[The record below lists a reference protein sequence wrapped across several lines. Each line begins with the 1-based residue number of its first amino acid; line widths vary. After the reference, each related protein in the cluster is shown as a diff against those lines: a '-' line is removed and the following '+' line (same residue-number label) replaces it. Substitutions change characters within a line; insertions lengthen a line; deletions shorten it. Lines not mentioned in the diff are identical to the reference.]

1 MRTLF
6 TMKKISICSIIL
18 IFTWLSSCKSQ
29 IKSDLPKETTEQVKE
44 TKSDFSDYDPYF
56 VETKYTTSPY
66 GPNSITRN
74 ILQAKNGDIWLATWE
89 GIIRYNGKSFTNFTN
104 KENLRRHHVFCLLE
118 DSRGNLW
125 FGTIGAGV
133 YRYDGKTFTNFTT
146 NDGLANDRVGCIYE
160 DRIGNIWIGTERGIS
175 CFNGSMFQ
183 YFKTDEGVNNND
195 VNSIVEDESGKL
207 WIGTRGAAFIY
218 DGKEF
223 TKITNRNGDAFYNI
237 RSIIKDKNGD
247 MWLGGNG
254 GLFRYNQSS
263 FTNYT
268 TNFVGYIFQD
278 KKGNIWTSSASEGN
292 AKDSALSRYDA
303 NSLKDKTIAPTIIK
317 EEANMF
323 FGIYE
328 DDENGIWLGTL
339 TGAFRYDGESF
350 DDFKTKEKPKLK
362 LAYIGNMG
370 VLVESG
376 DKTVLFDGF
385 HKKYKPDYL
394 FPSEEVVEQL
404 TNGTYPDFSK
414 IEIALFTHTHNDHF
428 DADLSRAFLK
438 KNPESH
444 VSGTPKI
451 YNTIGKEVER
461 NIEFPFFNRSDIGI
475 SSIKLP
481 HCFQSKH
488 HAIQNLGFIAKM
500 DDFKVMH
507 LGDTEWELALPVF
520 ESRNYES
527 VDVAII
533 PYWMLY
539 KEESIKHL
547 SILKAKKIIATHIPP
562 NIEKSELQKLSSMH
576 PEVTFFVEA
585 GEISNFVK

>member
-1 MRTLF
+1 MNKTLN
-6 TMKKISICSIIL
+6 ICAIIL
-18 IFTWLSSCKSQ
+18 ALAFLASCKSQ
-29 IKSDLPKETTEQVKE
+29 VKPDPPKEGIEETELS
-44 TKSDFSDYDPYF
+44 KSAPTDYDPYF
-56 VETKYTTSPY
+56 VETKYKTSPY

-74 ILQAKNGDIWLATWE
+74 ILQARNGDIWLATWE
-89 GIIRYNGKSFTNFTN
+89 GIIRYDGESFTNFTN
-104 KENLRRHHVFCLLE
+104 KENLRRHHAFCLLE
-118 DSRGNLW
+118 DKKGNLW

-146 NDGLANDRVGCIYE
+146 QNGLANDRVGCIYE
-160 DRIGNIWIGTERGIS
+160 DRIGNIWIGTESGIS
-175 CFNGSMFQ
+175 CFNGEMFQ
-183 YFKTDEGVNNND
+183 NFKTDEGVDNND
-195 VNSIVEDESGKL
+195 VNSIIDDPSGKL

-223 TKITNRNGDAFYNI
+223 TKIANHDGDAFYNI

-254 GLFRYNQSS
+254 GLFRYDQKS

-278 KKGNIWTSSASEGN
+278 KNGNIWTSSASEGN

-303 NSLKDKTIAPTIIK
+303 NSLKDKTVAPAIIK
-317 EEANMF
+317 SEANMF

-328 DDENGIWLGTL
+328 DDKNGIWLGTL

-385 HKKYKPDYL
+385 HKEYKPDYL
-394 FPSEEVVEQL
+394 YPSEEVIEQL
-404 TNGTYPDFSK
+404 MNGTYPSFSK
-414 IEIALFTHTHNDHF
+414 IEIALFTHNHKDHF
-428 DADLSRAFLK
+428 DADLSREFLE
-438 KNPESH
+438 KNPKAH
-444 VSGTPKI
+444 ISGTSQIHKA
-451 YNTIGKEVER
+451 IGKDIKR
-461 NIEFPFFNRSDIGI
+461 NIEFPFFNKSEIGI
-475 SSIKLP
+475 SSIKLL
-481 HCFQSKH
+481 HCYQSKH
-488 HAIQNLGFIAKM
+488 HAIQNLGFIAKL

-507 LGDTEWELALPVF
+507 LGDTEWELALPIF
-520 ESRNYES
+520 ESRDYEPI
-527 VDVAII
+527 DVAII

-539 KEESIKHL
+539 DEGSIKYL
-547 SILKAKKIIATHIPP
+547 PILKAKKIIATHIPP
-562 NIEKSELQKLSSMH
+562 NIEKVELQELSSMH

-585 GEISNFVK
+585 GEIFDFKKQ